1 MKVILLQDIETLGIR
16 GDVKTVKPGYARNY
30 LLPRGMAMLAHT
42 GNMKVANHMEAARTR
57 REQKKKDEIQKM
69 LEGAKDVVLEF
80 KARASEDG
88 KLFGSITAK
97 DIVAQLEKVGYH
109 GVEEK
114 WVELPEHVKRIG
126 EHTVTVSMGQGATV
140 PLRVNVVREA

>member
-1 MKVILLQDIETLGIR
+1 MKVILLQDIETLGAR

-30 LLPRGMAMLAHT
+30 LLPKGMAMLAHT
-42 GNMKVANHMEAARTR
+42 GNMKVANHMETARTR
-57 REQKKKDEIQKM
+57 REQKKKDEMQKM

-114 WVELPEHVKRIG
+114 WVTLPEHVKTVG
-126 EHTVTVSMGQGATV
+126 EHAVTVSMGEGATAS
-140 PLRVNVVREA
+140 LRLNVVREA